1 MKTFRIS
8 AIIAAFLLST
18 LPSTSSAD
26 NIEACKVPDTKNSA
40 VSLGFPVKKERLNY
54 ISKPRVL
61 VIPFHPS
68 DAPSFSLSSEE
79 KATFL
84 QSAKDIYKLSSGSS
98 QIEFVFNPTV
108 KLAITSQ
115 DMDSFKI
122 FVRETY
128 LRDFE
133 NDQFGFA
140 LKFIQDNDPAIDYTG
155 IDSVI
160 LYGFSFYRYQ
170 EIASALQ
177 FTSDMNFVGNSIK
190 RKDGKPWFAPI
201 VTDEKLISNVVLM
214 YNRNELYVLT
224 HELLHNYGLTDLY
237 GAPNTPGLLSR
248 MADGRSSDTLLTYE
262 KWVLGW
268 HSDKDVTC
276 VSGSNSEMIN
286 KFVFDVRNKEQIA
299 LVRPNQSPYMYILE
313 TAIVRNDFLLSFYK
327 LTNDARPPI
336 EYYSYGS
343 PKSTAG
349 VNLADLNTI
358 ATIYKG
364 DQFSVFI
371 HSIKDSLATVYVY
384 PNSASTSSEVLKLQA
399 EAQAEAK
406 IAIELRAKQEAE
418 AKAAAEFKAKQEA
431 EAKAA
436 AELKAKQE
444 AEAAALAAAAKSKKT
459 TITCV
464 KGKLTKKVTAVKPK
478 CPAGYKRK

>member
-1 MKTFRIS
+1 MKAFRIS
-8 AIIAAFLLST
+8 AIAAAFLLST
-18 LPSTSSAD
+18 LPSASSVD
-26 NIEACKVPDTKNSA
+26 NIEACKVPDTKWSQ

-54 ISKPRVL
+54 IAKPRVL

-79 KATFL
+79 KANFL
-84 QSAKDIYKLSSGSS
+84 QSAKDIYELSSGSS

-108 KLAITSQ
+108 KLAITTL
-115 DMDSFKI
+115 DMDYFKI
-122 FVRETY
+122 RAQETY
-128 LRDFE
+128 LKDFE

-140 LKFIQDNDPAIDYTG
+140 FKFIQDNDPAIDYTG

-160 LYGFSFYRYQ
+160 LYGFSFYRQQ

-177 FTSDMNFVGNSIK
+177 YTSDMNFVGNSSK

-214 YNRNELYVLT
+214 YNRTEPFVIT

-237 GAPNTPGLLSR
+237 GAPNTPGFLSR
-248 MADGRSSDTLLTYE
+248 MAEARAETLLTYE

-313 TAIVRNDFLLSFYK
+313 TAIVKNNFLLSFYK

-406 IAIELRAKQEAE
+406 IAIELKAKQEAE
-418 AKAAAEFKAKQEA
+418 AKAAAELKAKQEA

-459 TITCV
+459 TITCA

>member
-8 AIIAAFLLST
+8 AIVAAFLLST

-26 NIEACKVPDTKNSA
+26 NIEACKVPDTNWSA

-54 ISKPRVL
+54 IVKPRVL

-79 KATFL
+79 KANFL

-122 FVRETY
+122 FARETY

-177 FTSDMNFVGNSIK
+177 FTSDMNFVGNSTK

-214 YNRNELYVLT
+214 YNRNELSVIT

-237 GAPNTPGLLSR
+237 GTPNTPGLLSR
-248 MADGRSSDTLLTYE
+248 MADANAETLLTYE

-406 IAIELRAKQEAE
+406 IAIEL
-418 AKAAAEFKAKQEA
+418 KAKQEA

-478 CPAGYKRK
+478 CPAGYKKK

>member
-1 MKTFRIS
+1 M
-8 AIIAAFLLST
+8 A
-18 LPSTSSAD
+18 
-26 NIEACKVPDTKNSA
+26 EARA
-40 VSLGFPVKKERLNY
+40 E
-54 ISKPRVL
+54 
-61 VIPFHPS
+61 
-68 DAPSFSLSSEE
+68 
-79 KATFL
+79 
-84 QSAKDIYKLSSGSS
+84 
-98 QIEFVFNPTV
+98 
-108 KLAITSQ
+108 
-115 DMDSFKI
+115 
-122 FVRETY
+122 
-128 LRDFE
+128 
-133 NDQFGFA
+133 
-140 LKFIQDNDPAIDYTG
+140 
-155 IDSVI
+155 
-160 LYGFSFYRYQ
+160 
-170 EIASALQ
+170 
-177 FTSDMNFVGNSIK
+177 
-190 RKDGKPWFAPI
+190 
-201 VTDEKLISNVVLM
+201 
-214 YNRNELYVLT
+214 
-224 HELLHNYGLTDLY
+224 
-237 GAPNTPGLLSR
+237 
-248 MADGRSSDTLLTYE
+248 TLLTYE

-313 TAIVRNDFLLSFYK
+313 TAIVKNNFLLSFYK

-358 ATIYKG
+358 ATIYEG

-406 IAIELRAKQEAE
+406 IAIELKAKQEAE
-418 AKAAAEFKAKQEA
+418 AKAAAELKAKQEA